1 MLKRLKTVSMMLF
14 LLGTSTGAAF
24 AVTPSGA
31 DDVKIT
37 QQSGTATGT
46 VVDAMGPVIG
56 ASVVVK
62 GTTNGVI
69 TDFDGN
75 FSLSNVKKGD
85 IIQIS
90 FVGYATQEIAWDGK
104 PLNITLKEDTELLD
118 EVVVVGYGTQK
129 KVNVTG
135 AVAMTEGDVL
145 ENRPIANIAQGLQ
158 GAIPNLNISFGSG
171 SPTSTAKMNVR
182 GLTSSTV
189 VLP

>member
-14 LLGTSTGAAF
+14 LLGMSIGAAF
-24 AVTPSGA
+24 EASTSGA

-46 VVDAMGPVIG
+46 VEDSMGPVIG

-75 FSLSNVKKGD
+75 FALDNVKKGD
-85 IIQIS
+85 VIQVS
-90 FVGYATQEIAWDGK
+90 FVGYVTQEVVWNGQ
-104 PLNITLKEDTELLD
+104 PLKITLKEDNEMLE

-135 AVAMTEGDVL
+135 AVSMVGAEAI
-145 ENRPIANIAQGLQ
+145 ESRPVANVTQA
-158 GAIPNLNISFGSG
+158 
-171 SPTSTAKMNVR
+171 
-182 GLTSSTV
+182 
-189 VLP
+189 

>member
-24 AVTPSGA
+24 AVSAPGA
-31 DDVKIT
+31 DDVKIV

-62 GTTNGVI
+62 GTTNGII

-85 IIQIS
+85 IIQVS
-90 FVGYATQEIAWDGK
+90 YVGYKTQEIVWNGQA
-104 PLNITLKEDTELLD
+104 LNITLK
-118 EVVVVGYGTQK
+118 
-129 KVNVTG
+129 
-135 AVAMTEGDVL
+135 
-145 ENRPIANIAQGLQ
+145 
-158 GAIPNLNISFGSG
+158 
-171 SPTSTAKMNVR
+171 
-182 GLTSSTV
+182 
-189 VLP
+189 